1 MEMKSELI
9 SDLISQ
15 KILLVE
21 INTVRKK
28 QTFDLESKKKSEC
41 DAMEQNKITT
51 KIHED
56 KKTKLEVIKKQAP
69 KYSKKYFTILSVMAV
84 SSLFVFLLVN
94 NLFANSD
101 PNTPLHTQYL
111 IQNLKGDTTETWVS
125 WNLTPNKA
133 LTFTIIGES
142 LVSEDKFNAIKDV
155 VLSEKSLQIDNS
167 LLRKGLKGTTSTY
180 YLGWQGA
187 MNQASKN
194 PTKMVVPKTFE
205 YVSPSNGIADITIK
219 LVSQRNG
226 DGYTGYTKSVVDQN
240 QILKSTITI
249 YDIENLSTGQITTI
263 VRHEFGHAIG
273 LAHTTATEEL
283 MAPTITTD
291 YPYISPCT
299 VDAITA
305 LYDGNQKSEV
315 ICEI

>member
-1 MEMKSELI
+1 MNSELI
-9 SDLISQ
+9 ADLISQ
-15 KILLVE
+15 KILLAE
-21 INTVRKK
+21 INSARKK
-28 QTFDLESKKKSEC
+28 QTFDLTRKSEC
-41 DAMEQNKITT
+41 NILGQKTIT
-51 KIHED
+51 ECEN
-56 KKTKLEVIKKQAP
+56 KKTSEQVMKKHTP
-69 KYSKKYFTILSVMAV
+69 KYSKKYFMILSALAV
-84 SSLFVFLLVN
+84 SLLCVFSITSDS
-94 NLFANSD
+94 FANSD
-101 PNTPLHTQYL
+101 SNAPLHTQYL

-125 WNLTPNKA
+125 WNLIPNKS
-133 LTFTIIGES
+133 LTFTIVGES
-142 LVSEDKFNAIKDV
+142 LVSEDKVNTIKDV

-167 LLRKGLKGTTSTY
+167 LLHKGLKGTTSTY
-180 YLGWQGA
+180 YMGWQGA
-187 MNQASKN
+187 MNQASQN

-205 YVSPSNGIADITIK
+205 YVSPTNGIADITIK

-249 YDIENLSTGQITTI
+249 YDIENLSTSQISTI